1 MSEESNA
8 LVDTDTLF
16 KALPTTPILFASK
29 FITQNKYDIRKLA
42 NKIIDEQKPL
52 MDNDTYFYTKL
63 AKEKYL
69 KWARVNL
76 TMWENVLEALEDS
89 DINEMLKSAKDLGV
103 L

>member
-1 MSEESNA
+1 MNITELARKLGRTAQELKDILPGLGFDIGQRA
-8 LVDTDTLF
+8 IKVDD
-16 KALPTTPILFASK
+16 
-29 FITQNKYDIRKLA
+29 RLA